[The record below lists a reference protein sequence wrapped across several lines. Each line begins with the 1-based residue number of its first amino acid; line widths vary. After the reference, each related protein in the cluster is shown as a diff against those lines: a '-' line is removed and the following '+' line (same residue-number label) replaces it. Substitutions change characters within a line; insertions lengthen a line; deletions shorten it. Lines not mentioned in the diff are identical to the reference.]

1 MKEAVYMDNS
11 KVTKSFQPMQRQM
24 VISEIL
30 KEVYTALETKG
41 YDPVS
46 QLVGYIM
53 SGDPTYITSYGNAR
67 TMISMVE
74 RDEILEELVK
84 NFIKD
89 VKAAK

>member
-1 MKEAVYMDNS
+1 MDNS